1 MEGVLN
7 QLAEYMERQ
16 EVLSRLTEAEDLH
29 GYSYSEVHTIR
40 AIGDL
45 PEPNVSAIAER
56 MGMTR
61 GAISKIAKRLQAD
74 GLVEPY
80 RLEGNRQKVL
90 YRLTES
96 GRQLYDEHERRHALW
111 LERDRRFVDG
121 RDPAEVAAVQ
131 RFLADYNDY
140 LKRKIEELGG

>member
-1 MEGVLN
+1 MEDVLN

-16 EVLSRLTEAEDLH
+16 EVLSRLTESEGLH
-29 GYSYSEVHTIR
+29 GYSYSEIHTIR

-45 PEPNVSAIAER
+45 PEPNVSSIAER

-74 GLVEPY
+74 GLAESY

-90 YRLTES
+90 YRLTDA
-96 GRQLYDEHERRHALW
+96 GRVLYDEHERRHALW
-111 LERDRRFVDG
+111 LERDRRFVGG
-121 RDPAEVAAVQ
+121 RNAAEVSAVQ